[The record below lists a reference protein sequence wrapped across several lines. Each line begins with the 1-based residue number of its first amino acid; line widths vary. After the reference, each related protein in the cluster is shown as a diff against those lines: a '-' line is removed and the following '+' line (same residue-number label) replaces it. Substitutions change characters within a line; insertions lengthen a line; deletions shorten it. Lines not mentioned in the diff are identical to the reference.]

1 VTPVAERNPFAVV
14 EEQLEHAR
22 RTIAAKDAEIRALVA
37 QRDARIAELE
47 SLRHQLASRELTFR
61 ELEFAAMA
69 HDARV
74 RELEKELEAARL
86 QGGHGSADDL
96 KLIRG
101 IGPAFE
107 RELKRNGVHTF
118 AQIAAWTPA
127 DIEAIAPKIKARAE
141 RIKRDNWVQRAVDL
155 AAQKDR

>member
-1 VTPVAERNPFAVV
+1 V
-14 EEQLEHAR
+14 EEQLELAR

-47 SLRHQLASRELTFR
+47 SLRNQLAARELNLR
-61 ELEFAAMA
+61 EFEFAAMS
-69 HDARV
+69 HDAKV
-74 RELEKELEAARL
+74 RELEKELETARM
-86 QGGHGSADDL
+86 QGGQSADDL

-118 AQIAAWTPA
+118 AQIAGWTPA
-127 DIEAIAPKIKARAE
+127 DIDAIAPKIKARAE
-141 RIKRDNWVQRAVDL
+141 RIKRDNWVQRAAEL
-155 AAQKDR
+155 AAQKTRS